1 MTWGVVAVA
10 GASVV
15 GGVMSSRSASKANKS
30 AAQAAANELAF
41 NQQRYDDWKEV
52 YGGIQDNLSEYYSN
66 ITPDMYEVQG
76 LEQFQQEFETS
87 QQRLSESL
95 AQRGIVDSG
104 LSAQLE
110 QQQQIGGAQERARI
124 RVAAPTLAA
133 EEQSRFL
140 QIGLGQ
146 NPASSVAATL
156 ANRTAQTSANA
167 QNAQRA
173 AGQATATA
181 LGEVGNAI
189 TAIANYNPDAT
200 NGGTNG

>member
-1 MTWGVVAVA
+1 MSGIATAIAGSAVI
-10 GASVV
+10 GAV
-15 GGVMSSRSASKANKS
+15 SSNNASKRASKT
-30 AAQAAANELAF
+30 AATASANELAF
-41 NQQRYDDWKEV
+41 NQQRYDDWKAI
-52 YGGIQDNLSEYYSN
+52 YGGIQENLSEYYSN
-66 ITPDMYEVQG
+66 ISPDLYEAQG

-124 RVAAPTLAA
+124 RMSAPTLAA

-156 ANRTAQTSANA
+156 ANRTSQTSANA